1 MSYVPDWSMLG
12 RAIVSMYTV
21 FLMFNS
27 HTLRSRLDRVI
38 DTNHG
43 TVRGLVRAMLAQT
56 EFVLG
61 RLEDTRTLPG
71 NT

>member
-21 FLMFNS
+21 FLMLNS
-27 HTLRSRLDRVI
+27 HTLRTRLERVI

-43 TVRGLVRAMLAQT
+43 TVRGLVRATASRLSRVHSVALLAVCHQ
-56 EFVLG
+56 
-61 RLEDTRTLPG
+61 RM
-71 NT
+71 